1 MDIPFIDHEE
11 SDIPIQRPAPVFPA
25 PIRLHSWYSETEDED
40 DSGEA
45 PVTAARPLPD
55 EISVNN
61 LLDDVASWSAD
72 ETDVDGPPPLL
83 PETAPPEGEP
93 TRGQTPDTAGT
104 PASPDRSSQAPDS
117 GYSDGSS
124 SVPTLSRQRA
134 ALADGYP
141 GSVGRTNCYPG
152 SGGTNCY
159 PGSGGT
165 TGYPGSGGG
174 GTNCYPGSV
183 GRTTGYPGSG
193 GGGTNC
199 YPGSVGRTIGYPGGG
214 GGGGGGSDGGGEL
227 AGLLRGVLD
236 SVGRPRLSGSV
247 SVASSKDVVI
257 GNVIHLHTDGLM
269 SSPPA
274 PSPRQPP
281 AVDESTPLPESTAR
295 TVAYLRSRWLDTLT
309 RLQPIPWCPEFR
321 LPLQEYYIALSL
333 LVNDMHGDRLR
344 QPVEMDQLLA
354 PLTPG
359 ETGLPGARPR
369 RILVEGEP
377 GFGKSTLML
386 KLLHDWACDDAPQYL
401 RYFHFA
407 FLIPLWEFNGSLYNF
422 LHRELLP
429 RHIVGRERMEQL
441 WQYLV
446 EHEERVLFLLDGLD
460 ELRDEQRPAVTELL
474 AGKMFLNST
483 VVVTSRPS
491 HVAEALPWVH
501 RRLVIQGFER
511 PSVGRY
517 VRQYFSCVRRPD
529 GVAGLEEQLRRRPA
543 LAELARCPLLCL
555 LLCVVYEECDA
566 AFPASEALLYRSLFE
581 CLIRRSLLRRGQR
594 LEEDG
599 ALPARC
605 LRLLR
610 QFGRLAVQLCLEE
623 RVCYSLQEITNHV
636 SDRELLEWGF
646 LTRVVSVSKVQKR
659 ELYQPLHR
667 TFTDFLAAFFLSSLP
682 DQRALRHEMAPVLV
696 RLERLD
702 GQPKASHG
710 VMVMLRYL
718 VALLNDGQRRA
729 YQALE
734 LLAPLCLAP
743 RALFTLLREAGD
755 EPLAQ
760 KAAALCLAGQQHVMV
775 QTDQA
780 AELRGWTAVLRN
792 SAHQES
798 LEVVFRPGG
807 VVPALEPLLR
817 AAASRLRAVKL
828 CTLLGTDMTSEELTA
843 MGRYVAQLLEP
854 DAKAR
859 YRLSELEIVLQNLD
873 DSDFGRFQPLV
884 SALCDALP
892 QVPRSARLKL
902 VLDLDMSAE
911 QMAQLSAAVRR
922 APAVAVLS
930 ISHLVSFDGSMQALA
945 ELVRAAPLSALT
957 LCSVWRPDT
966 HATSALDFFRSE
978 HALHAAGGSATSLSR
993 PDASLRRNYSLGRGS
1008 AGGAAGLQLAHRLRL
1023 GREPICDPAAHGGGF
1038 HRLFCALRTPGC
1050 LLTSLRLT
1058 RCRLTGSDLACLGE
1072 SLRATTHLTNLTVQD
1087 VSQATDLV
1095 PLLFALQENSRLQL
1109 LDLDSSTMVIE
1120 DAEFILLCE
1129 SLVCCTSLML
1139 LDLSHWT
1146 FRLEWEQSLLA
1157 AVQLLQQTGLM
1168 QLELDGCSVSVTLP
1182 DGRQPTVAQL
1192 VRRVPAARSRLTTLG
1207 LRCVSVTVNE
1217 GRPLTGAELMPLVQ
1231 RLFPRV
1237 SELNL
1242 AVKVGGAPLGDAAL
1256 LRFFQQC
1263 AESGQL
1269 RQLRLSSWQLQVAA
1283 PRATLEAKLRPLL
1296 RRLTLGQ
1303 IYLSGVKATDA
1314 TEARCEHLLAVSVIA
1329 HSRCL
1334 RLLSLGGMTSL
1345 QPSQATAI
1353 GQGIRDRFA
1362 GEQLMLYTSGWPYAA
1377 LRALRSV
1384 VEESDRL
1391 MASYAG
1397 GLTGLYVI
1405 TRTDKP
1411 GKGA

>member
-1 MDIPFIDHEE
+1 MKNLIYL
-11 SDIPIQRPAPVFPA
+11 S
-25 PIRLHSWYSETEDED
+25 SWYSETEDED
-40 DSGEA
+40 DSGEV

-72 ETDVDGPPPLL
+72 ETDVDGPPPPL

-124 SVPTLSRQRA
+124 SVPTLSRQRTA
-134 ALADGYP
+134 IADGYP

-183 GRTTGYPGSG
+183 GRTTCYPGSG
-193 GGGTNC
+193 GGGTSC
-199 YPGSVGRTIGYPGGG
+199 YPGSVGRTTCYP

-227 AGLLRGVLD
+227 AGLLRGVLG

-269 SSPPA
+269 SSSPA
-274 PSPRQPP
+274 PSPRQPA

-295 TVAYLRSRWLDTLT
+295 IVAYLRSRWLDTLT

-333 LVNDMHGDRLR
+333 LVNDTHGDRLR

-594 LEEDG
+594 LEEG
-599 ALPARC
+599 RRPA
-605 LRLLR
+605 
-610 QFGRLAVQLCLEE
+610 G
-623 RVCYSLQEITNHV
+623 
-636 SDRELLEWGF
+636 
-646 LTRVVSVSKVQKR
+646 
-659 ELYQPLHR
+659 PLSAP
-667 TFTDFLAAFFLSSLP
+667 AAP
-682 DQRALRHEMAPVLV
+682 RALRHEMAPVLV

-760 KAAALCLAGQQHVMV
+760 KAACALSGRPAARDGADGPGGRAARLDGRAAQQRAPGESWRWCSGRV
-775 QTDQA
+775 A
-780 AELRGWTAVLRN
+780 WCRRSSRCCAPPPPGCAPSN
-792 SAHQES
+792 SAPCSVQ
-798 LEVVFRPGG
+798 
-807 VVPALEPLLR
+807 
-817 AAASRLRAVKL
+817 
-828 CTLLGTDMTSEELTA
+828 DMTSEELTA

-859 YRLSELEIVLQNLD
+859 LPTQRGWRSCCRTWTTAT
-873 DSDFGRFQPLV
+873 SAGFQPIV

-1146 FRLEWEQSLLA
+1146 FRLE
-1157 AVQLLQQTGLM
+1157 
-1168 QLELDGCSVSVTLP
+1168 
-1182 DGRQPTVAQL
+1182 PTVAQL

-1283 PRATLEAKLRPLL
+1283 PRATLESKLRPLL

-1397 GLTGLYVI
+1397 GPTGLYVI

-1411 GKGA
+1411 GKSA